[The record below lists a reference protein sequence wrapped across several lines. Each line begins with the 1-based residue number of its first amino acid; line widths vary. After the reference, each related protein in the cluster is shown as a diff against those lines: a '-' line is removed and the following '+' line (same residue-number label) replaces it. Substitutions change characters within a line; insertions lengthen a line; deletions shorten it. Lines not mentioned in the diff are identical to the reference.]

1 MLIEIIARQ
10 LTRNIIK
17 FANLEAESALWRSPR
32 SVATY
37 AIRLFK
43 LLKPQIVL
51 ALSASISKIHIS
63 FNG

>member
-10 LTRNIIK
+10 LTRDIIK
-17 FANLEAESALWRSPR
+17 FANLEVESALWRSPY

-43 LLKPQIVL
+43 LLKLQIVL
-51 ALSASISKIHIS
+51 ALSAAISKIHIS
-63 FNG
+63 FNS